1 MILSAAM
8 ARDKWLIQNVTS
20 NAIVIT
26 DRKALCLENEN
37 QLWEGLT
44 HSIEV
49 AAWHSPLNV
58 K

>member
-1 MILSAAM
+1 MP
-8 ARDKWLIQNVTS
+8 RDKWLIQNVTS

-49 AAWHSPLNV
+49 AAWHSPLNA